1 MECRSAHG
9 LWAEGLHMSKIQG
22 VSMNALIA
30 VLKDIATELH
40 AIRRAIE
47 RKK

>member
-9 LWAEGLHMSKIQG
+9 LWAEGLHMGKTQG
-22 VSMNALIA
+22 VSMDALIA
-30 VLKDIATELH
+30 VLKEIAVELH